1 MGWFAFIIIG
11 ALSGWLAGK
20 IMRGRGFGFIT
31 NLVVSILGAV
41 MGGWLFKLTG
51 VTTAEGFVGSLIVS
65 LVGAI
70 VLLWLV
76 SFFKK

>member
-31 NLVVSILGAV
+31 NLVVGILGAV